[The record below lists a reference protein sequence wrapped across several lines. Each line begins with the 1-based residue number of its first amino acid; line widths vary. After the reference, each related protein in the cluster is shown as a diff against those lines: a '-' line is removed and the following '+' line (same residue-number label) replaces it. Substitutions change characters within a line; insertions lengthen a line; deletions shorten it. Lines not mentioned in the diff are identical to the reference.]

1 MILKTHLSEN
11 LTSRQSPG
19 LQVSVVRAPSLP
31 HPVHVGVHVHV
42 GVGDGVH
49 VVVGVGGRGRV
60 GGHEGVGDGGA
71 VDVDDVGDDDAVVVV
86 EREEPGRQTA
96 GQDQGQEGEEA
107 GRPAAVVVVGVHEF
121 DVAAVSAAAAVGWG
135 AVRLAS
141 IDATFAARQ
150 VKLGRCLR
158 DEKTILSV

>member
-1 MILKTHLSEN
+1 M
-11 LTSRQSPG
+11 RVP
-19 LQVSVVRAPSLP
+19 PLP
-31 HPVHVGVHVHV
+31 LHPDRVHVGVHVHV

-121 DVAAVSAAAAVGWG
+121 DVGWG

-141 IDATFAARQ
+141 IDATFSARQ

-158 DEKTILSV
+158 GEKTILSV